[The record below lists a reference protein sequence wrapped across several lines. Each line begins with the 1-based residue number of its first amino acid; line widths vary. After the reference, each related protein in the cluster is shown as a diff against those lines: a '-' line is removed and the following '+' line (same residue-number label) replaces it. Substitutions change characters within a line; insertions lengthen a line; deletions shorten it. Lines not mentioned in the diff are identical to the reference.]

1 MIPRVNRIFLR
12 RSGVAKAE
20 RNALSTRDLLGGTG
34 RAAAWPVSSW
44 PAVAGGGL
52 AWVQTSH
59 AARLRD
65 AGRLDDSNRP
75 TLTVDR
81 PATES
86 AERISDIGSPRSR
99 AYA

>member
-1 MIPRVNRIFLR
+1 MPLVQALTFLYDTPGAGKVAPTRYSMMIPRVNRIFLR

-52 AWVQTSH
+52 GLGTDQSRRASKGRG
-59 AARLRD
+59 AS
-65 AGRLDDSNRP
+65 GRL
-75 TLTVDR
+75 
-81 PATES
+81 
-86 AERISDIGSPRSR
+86 
-99 AYA
+99 